1 MICTRETA
9 KPEVYLA
16 STVRLLS
23 QLDINEMLVKAPTIP
38 PYSTY
43 VYMYIRYIILCTRL

>member
-16 STVRLLS
+16 STIRLLS
-23 QLDINEMLVKAPTIP
+23 QLDINELLVKAPTIP
-38 PYSTY
+38 PYSMYNY
-43 VYMYIRYIILCTRL
+43 VHVHNYYI